1 MKLVVVAVFS
11 FFLAEIGHT
20 EWVSMAFPQSE
31 MKVLVQKDLAIPVG
45 KRVKPS
51 HAFHFAYQ
59 DYLKGHYG
67 LALSGFQQFI
77 ADFPESS
84 MTPQAYYYLGE
95 CYEQQG
101 NLKEVERVLITIL
114 EAHSTSRQVP
124 AALFKLGNVMAKVGD
139 SYMAKVYW
147 NKLIKDF
154 RESPEA
160 KLASSR
166 INRIP

>member
-1 MKLVVVAVFS
+1 ML
-11 FFLAEIGHT
+11 T
-20 EWVSMAFPQSE
+20 
-31 MKVLVQKDLAIPVG
+31 
-45 KRVKPS
+45 
-51 HAFHFAYQ
+51 
-59 DYLKGHYG
+59 
-67 LALSGFQQFI
+67 
-77 ADFPESS
+77 
-84 MTPQAYYYLGE
+84 
-95 CYEQQG
+95 
-101 NLKEVERVLITIL
+101 TIL
-114 EAHSTSRQVP
+114 EEHGTSRQVP